1 MVWAIWLQDG
11 RHSRVPGG
19 RYQARLRGGPGVPG
33 WCRLGRD
40 EDAAPA
46 GRLSAA
52 APVRGC
58 RSGGGLPATE
68 GAGDNLGL
76 FSVLYWCRYFLRLF
90 IEDRELAARMIC
102 CVGGGAWLVSAI
114 SAQVPVRRRARLR
127 MRRAGP

>member
-1 MVWAIWLQDG
+1 M
-11 RHSRVPGG
+11 
-19 RYQARLRGGPGVPG
+19 AR

-52 APVRGC
+52 APVQGC

-76 FSVLYWCRYFLRLF
+76 FSILYWCRYFLRLF
-90 IEDRELAARMIC
+90 IEDRELAARVIAQALAGWRQW
-102 CVGGGAWLVSAI
+102 GGRGSHGAYADHYSD
-114 SAQVPVRRRARLR
+114 VRCHF
-127 MRRAGP
+127 GDS